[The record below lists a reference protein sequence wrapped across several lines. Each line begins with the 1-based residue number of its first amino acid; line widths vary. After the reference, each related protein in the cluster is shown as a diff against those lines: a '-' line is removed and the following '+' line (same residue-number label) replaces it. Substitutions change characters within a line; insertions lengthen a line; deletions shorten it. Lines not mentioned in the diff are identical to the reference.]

1 MKNEIIISGYKSKY
15 ANFYPGEKA
24 TLYFQVSR
32 KNKNGS
38 YDNFDCM
45 AFGETAEKLNAVD
58 AGQPIRIS
66 GKLSS
71 RITEKNGEKMKNVK
85 VFVSSFK
92 TPEEGEWNS
101 TAVISGTKG
110 KYEKSFKDNNP
121 LLYFQV
127 ITKTQK
133 GFEAHDCVAF
143 GNTAIDIENIEAGTP
158 IEVTGRL
165 STRVVEKDGVKRRH
179 INVICNSFET
189 FEKKVYQPAD
199 ADTSAPASDP
209 APESSDYTP
218 CADDFVNI
226 DDDID
231 DIELPF
237 N

>member
-24 TLYFQVSR
+24 TLYFQISR

-45 AFGETAEKLNAVD
+45 AFGQTAEKLNAVD

-85 VFVSSFK
+85 VLVSSFK
-92 TPEEGEWNS
+92 APEEGEWNS
-101 TAVISGTKG
+101 TALISGTKG
-110 KYEKSFKDNNP
+110 KYEKCFKDNNP

-127 ITKTQK
+127 ISKTQK

-165 STRVVEKDGVKRRH
+165 STRIVEKDGTKRKVV
-179 INVICNSFET
+179 NVICNSFET
-189 FEKKVYQPAD
+189 SEKKVYQPAD
-199 ADTSAPASDP
+199 ANTSAPASDP
-209 APESSDYTP
+209 APESSYTP